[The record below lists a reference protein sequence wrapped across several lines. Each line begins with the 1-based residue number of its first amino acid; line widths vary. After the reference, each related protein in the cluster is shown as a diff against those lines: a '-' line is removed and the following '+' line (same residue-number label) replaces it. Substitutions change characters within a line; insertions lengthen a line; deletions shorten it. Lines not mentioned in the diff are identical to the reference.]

1 MPSRSIDII
10 KHICYTNIRIQ
21 HFYLELFSSLEGVKM
36 SHIRWYADNSYIH
49 GIWGAEIEDILMFG
63 GIALDNDAERA
74 ISTIMENVKRPYKH
88 EADFPVKWNVRDL
101 EKYYRKVDL
110 GDLYKAILKESKD
123 WRRQIFREASNLEF
137 TIIIALIKSH
147 SSRRS
152 IIKRNREKLTR
163 YVFSDALM
171 RVGHHIRETD
181 ASFAEIIL
189 DWPEQKQPRHIFD
202 EEYKSAL
209 IQGVTCEKQEY
220 HCGALKGL
228 GFSDSLYFTSMKA
241 CSVLQFCDL
250 VVGATRE
257 FVNLALEKEEETF
270 GYDCLRKLSMKFR
283 GAPDN
288 VVGRGLIIAPT
299 TGELIESVRKYIPKL
314 FE

>member
-1 MPSRSIDII
+1 
-10 KHICYTNIRIQ
+10 
-21 HFYLELFSSLEGVKM
+21 M
-36 SHIRWYADNSYIH
+36 SNIRWYADNSYIH

-63 GIALDNDAERA
+63 GIALDKEAECA
-74 ISTIMENVKRPYKH
+74 ISTIMEKVKRPYKQ

-101 EKYYRKVDL
+101 EKYYKKMKL
-110 GDLYKAILKESKD
+110 GDLYQALLRESKD
-123 WRRQIFREASNLEF
+123 WRSQIFREVSDLEF

-147 SSRRS
+147 SSKRRV
-152 IIKRNREKLTR
+152 IKRNRERLTR

-171 RVGHHIRETD
+171 RVGYHVREAD

-209 IQGVTCEKQEY
+209 IYGVTCEKQEY
-220 HCGALKGL
+220 HCGVLKALN
-228 GFSDSLYFTSMKA
+228 FSDSIYFTSMKA
-241 CSVLQFCDL
+241 CSVLQFSDL

-257 FVNLALEKEEETF
+257 LIDLALEKEKDTF
-270 GYDCLRKLSMKFR
+270 GFDCLREICLKFR
-283 GAPDN
+283 GAPEN

-299 TGELIESVRKYIPKL
+299 KGEMIDKVKQYIPKL
-314 FE
+314 YE